1 MGRFDLPAMLD
12 RVSKRVWLSR
22 IFAPAGLGSERA
34 SPVGV
39 RWTQYGDNL
48 VLGDDELATLDE
60 PEGRKLVLNRQPA
73 LGYQE
78 E

>member
-12 RVSKRVWLSR
+12 RVSKFFWLSP

-60 PEGRKLVLNRQPA
+60 PEGRRLVLIIQPA
-73 LGYQE
+73 SSHQE